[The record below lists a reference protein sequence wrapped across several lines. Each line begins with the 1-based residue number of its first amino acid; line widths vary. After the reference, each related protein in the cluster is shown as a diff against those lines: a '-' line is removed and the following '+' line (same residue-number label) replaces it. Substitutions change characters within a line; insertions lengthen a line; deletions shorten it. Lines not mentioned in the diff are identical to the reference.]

1 MAHTTKVMAVC
12 NQKGGVG
19 KSVTTVNLGVGLA
32 RAGKRVLV
40 ADLDAQGSLTASL
53 GYQHPERLTNTLAS
67 ILGRLIANEPAVPG
81 DGIIHHA
88 EGVDLLPANKE
99 LSGLEIALVNEM
111 ARETY
116 LRMYLNSIRDRYD
129 VILLDCCPS
138 LGMLTINALAAADTV
153 LIPMQAHFLSVLG
166 LQELIRTIANVKRRI
181 NPDLDI
187 EGILITMADM
197 RTNYSREII
206 DLLHS
211 EYGGKLRIFSSIIP
225 QSIRAA
231 ESSAEGRSI
240 YLHDPAGKVSAA
252 YAALTRE
259 VLAS

>member
-1 MAHTTKVMAVC
+1 MEKRTKITAIC

-19 KSVTTVNLGVGLA
+19 KSVTTVNLGIGLA
-32 RAGKRVLV
+32 REGKRVCLIDV
-40 ADLDAQGSLTASL
+40 DSQGSMTASL
-53 GYQHPERLTNTLAS
+53 GYQQPDRIETTLAAV
-67 ILGRLIANEPAVPG
+67 LGRIIANEPVAPG
-81 DGIIHHA
+81 EGIIHHV
-88 EGVDLLPANKE
+88 EGVDFLPANRE
-99 LSGLEIALVNEM
+99 LSGIEVTLVN
-111 ARETY
+111 AIGRETY
-116 LRMYLNSIRDRYD
+116 MREYLNSIRDQYD

-153 LIPMQAHFLSVLG
+153 LIPLQAHYLSILG
-166 LQELIRTIANVKRRI
+166 LEQLIHTIANVRQRI
-181 NPDLDI
+181 NPALEI

-206 DLLHS
+206 ELLRNS
-211 EYGGKLRIFSSIIP
+211 YGGKLRVFNSVIP
-225 QSIRAA
+225 LSIRAA

-240 YLHDPAGKVSAA
+240 YLHDPTGKVSAA